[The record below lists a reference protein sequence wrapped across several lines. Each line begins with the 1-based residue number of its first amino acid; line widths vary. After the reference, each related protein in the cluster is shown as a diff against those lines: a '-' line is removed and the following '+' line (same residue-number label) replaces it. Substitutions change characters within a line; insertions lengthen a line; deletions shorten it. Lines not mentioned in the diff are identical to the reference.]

1 MLRGVVMGLAAILV
15 LVGSG
20 SAYAWWRYGRI
31 GRVDAQLDQSVRSE
45 PQNFLIVGSDSREGI
60 DPDSAGAEALLEG
73 HENDGRRSDTI
84 ILLRI
89 DAGARRVDMV
99 SFPRDLWLTLSTGKE
114 QRINAAYQHG
124 PQAVIDTIQQN
135 FDVPIHHYVEVN
147 FVAFERLVEAL
158 DGVPIYLNR
167 PVRDQHSGLNLP
179 FNGCVRLD
187 GYQALAF
194 SRSRYLEY
202 QSGDTWH
209 KDGTGDEGRITRQQV
224 FIRQA
229 LARVG
234 ELGITDVLIFD
245 KLAAAAG
252 ESVTLDDS
260 LSVGQL
266 MALGKR
272 FKDFNPDEIQSHKLV
287 TTDHTTSG
295 GAKVQLLDE
304 DSAEPIFDIFRGAST
319 PTPVT
324 TPPVIPEEIS
334 LELLNATG
342 KKGFGSEMAA
352 VLREHSFVISDVGN
366 PADGVHPTS
375 EVRYPPG
382 ATATATMVASFFV
395 PSPALVEDSSVEPG
409 HVQVIVGTDHQE
421 IESPAQ
427 QQAQQQTQQQDNSA
441 STTSSEPANSA
452 GTGEATA
459 TTAVPELTAPGV
471 EVGNPPP
478 GVKCD

>member
-1 MLRGVVMGLAAILV
+1 
-15 LVGSG
+15 
-20 SAYAWWRYGRI
+20 
-31 GRVDAQLDQSVRSE
+31 
-45 PQNFLIVGSDSREGI
+45 
-60 DPDSAGAEALLEG
+60 
-73 HENDGRRSDTI
+73 
-84 ILLRI
+84 
-89 DAGARRVDMV
+89 
-99 SFPRDLWLTLSTGKE
+99 
-114 QRINAAYQHG
+114 
-124 PQAVIDTIQQN
+124 
-135 FDVPIHHYVEVN
+135 
-147 FVAFERLVEAL
+147 
-158 DGVPIYLNR
+158 
-167 PVRDQHSGLNLP
+167 
-179 FNGCVRLD
+179 
-187 GYQALAF
+187 
-194 SRSRYLEY
+194 
-202 QSGDTWH
+202 
-209 KDGTGDEGRITRQQV
+209 
-224 FIRQA
+224 
-229 LARVG
+229 VG

-324 TPPVIPEEIS
+324 SPPVIPEEIS

-409 HVQVIVGTDHQE
+409 HVQVIVGTTTRKSSLRPSNRPSNRPSSKTTPPRRRRLSRQTR
-421 IESPAQ
+421 PAPARPPPRRQ
-427 QQAQQQTQQQDNSA
+427 CR
-441 STTSSEPANSA
+441 SS
-452 GTGEATA
+452 
-459 TTAVPELTAPGV
+459 
-471 EVGNPPP
+471 PPP
-478 GVKCD
+478 GLRLVIRLPA